1 MNHFIYRQTLS
12 STLFDIIDKYN
23 EKIGTIIFH
32 KNQNKYG
39 LIVSK
44 TPTYITDEQMEE
56 ILGKLKFLNK
66 NKHLSF
72 PEQLKLLNKD

>member
-23 EKIGTIIFH
+23 KKIGTIIFH

-39 LIVSK
+39 LIVDK

-56 ILGKLKFLNK
+56 ILSKLKFLNK